1 MKKRFLSITVAA
13 VMTAALLVGCAGNK
27 EASSE
32 PAATETAGEAVAE
45 EAAPEAEAGSAG
57 AASDEGG
64 AAQEAPEGA
73 AAETAE
79 EAAAEPE
86 VKDAAYDP
94 ASFDPN
100 DVYTPEEHQVSTVYE
115 GCDTFT
121 QMLDKAENKGKGYTN
136 VKIGDQDVLLMVDQ
150 TYEYEPGKNAAIDA
164 EIFYYADEGPAY
176 MAYVQAGGTAYPLA
190 VKDGLLYVGGN
201 HFMIKYTI
209 RGDKLEVAEEVYVNY
224 NSEGEASY
232 YYRTGD
238 SSFADHDAA
247 EAEEAFNRMFGEL
260 DEESILF
267 FDIIGGA

>member
-1 MKKRFLSITVAA
+1 MKKRFVSIAVAT
-13 VMTAALLVGCAGNK
+13 VMTAALLAGCAGNK
-27 EASSE
+27 AESGE
-32 PAATETAGEAVAE
+32 PAATEAAGEAVAE
-45 EAAPEAEAGSAG
+45 EAAPEAEAESAE
-57 AASDEGG
+57 AAADEGG
-64 AAQEAPEGA
+64 AAQEGA

-79 EAAAEPE
+79 EAATEPE
-86 VKDAAYDP
+86 AKDTGYDP
-94 ASFDPN
+94 ASFDTSE
-100 DVYTPEEHQVSTVYE
+100 VYTPEKHQVSTVYE

-121 QMLDKAENKGKGYTN
+121 QMLNKEENKGKGYTN

-176 MAYVQAGGTAYPLA
+176 MTYVQAGGTAYPLA

-224 NSEGEASY
+224 NSEGDASY

-247 EAEEAFNRMFGEL
+247 EAEEAFERMFGET

-267 FDIIGGA
+267 FDIIGGAQ